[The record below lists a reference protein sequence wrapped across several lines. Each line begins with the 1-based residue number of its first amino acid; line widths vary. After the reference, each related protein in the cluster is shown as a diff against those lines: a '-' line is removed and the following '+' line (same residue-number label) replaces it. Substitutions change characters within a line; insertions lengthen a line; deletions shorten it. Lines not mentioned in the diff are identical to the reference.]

1 MNCDQAIESIPLYY
15 YGELPPEDEE
25 RLEQHVDGCPA
36 CRAELGRQRRM
47 AAALDAGQVN
57 VPAGLLAECRHDLMR
72 AVYREEAPVRA
83 YPGRRMGLVPRRIF
97 GSVRSDSRVGGSRLG
112 AVALLALGWFSA
124 RLTTAPK
131 PLSEMAMPAQDV
143 VYSSIRSVQPDA
155 AGRVQI
161 ALDETRRR
169 TVSGRLDDDN
179 IRRLLLAAVREQDN
193 PAVRVESVGLLRTD
207 AVGPDVRPVL
217 LSAALHDPSAAV
229 RLKAV
234 EGLKAIAGDPDVR
247 KTLSQVLL
255 TDENPGV
262 RIRTIDLLM
271 RAPRRL
277 HGRGAPGR
285 GAEGEQQLR
294 APAMRAGAEGHERV
308 CRHVLTAYNGILCG
322 VVR

>member
-57 VPAGLLAECRHDLMR
+57 VPAGLLAECRHDLLR
-72 AVYREEAPVRA
+72 AVYREEAPV
-83 YPGRRMGLVPRRIF
+83 PRTPAGAWVSFRDGF
-97 GSVRSDSRVGGSRLG
+97 SALFAGFSRWRQPLG

-193 PAVRVESVGLLRTD
+193 PAVRVESMGLLRTD

-255 TDENPGV
+255 TDENSGV

-271 RAPRRL
+271 QHRDDSMVGVLQDVVQKENNSYVRLQCERAL
-277 HGRGAPGR
+277 K
-285 GAEGEQQLR
+285 
-294 APAMRAGAEGHERV
+294 AMNASVG
-308 CRHVLTAYNGILCG
+308 TF
-322 VVR
+322 